1 MSTEDSTQIELS
13 RVKNHYQD
21 VPERGVSLR
30 NVKKIFGEDTLVL
43 KDITLDIKDK
53 EFLILVGP
61 SGCGK
66 STLLRIIAGLEFPT
80 EGDIFINHT
89 WINRIPPKDRNIA
102 FVFQSYA
109 LYPHMNVFDNM
120 SFSLRLKKMD
130 KKLIREKVEKAAQVL
145 NIDTQ
150 LNKKPA
156 QLSGGQRQRVA
167 LGRAIVRDPEVFLL
181 DEPLS
186 NLDAKLRADMR
197 AELVRLQRQLE
208 VTMIYVTHD
217 QVEAMTMG
225 DRIVVLFNGE
235 IQQIGSPSE
244 LYEHPDNK
252 FVSEFIGTPTI
263 NMFEGKLK
271 DNEIFLE
278 IGVISLTPDQVSTIR
293 TKSTSDKLFIGIRPE
308 DVTMSPSS
316 NVSETYSA
324 KIDVLEPLGSITHV
338 YLKTEGDSPVTT
350 TVNGMFTA
358 KRYEDVKLSFN
369 RKMIHIFDGQTEKAI
384 LHGL

>member
-293 TKSTSDKLFIGIRPE
+293 TKNTSDKLFIGIRPE